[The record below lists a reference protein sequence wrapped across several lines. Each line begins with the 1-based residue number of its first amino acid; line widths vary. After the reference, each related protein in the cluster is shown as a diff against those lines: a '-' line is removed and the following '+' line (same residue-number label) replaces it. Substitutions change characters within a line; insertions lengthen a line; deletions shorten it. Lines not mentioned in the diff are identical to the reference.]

1 MDARGH
7 GFDSPSADN
16 ERCFLRA
23 VPADKPN
30 CRYVGSTG
38 FPRPTY
44 TPVLAPVAHEFPVTF
59 DTTIADA
66 QVHRRKP
73 TRVEDLS
80 CERFPMEHKY
90 STFRDL
96 FTNSAYFLRGVLCR
110 KAPRRIG
117 RFPRQTRRGPC
128 RIPLVASSDTCAKCF
143 RFTRSAG
150 ETYRSRDDR
159 PRNRR
164 GHKDTDEYGR
174 DDGRS
179 HPPITP
185 GTRLRWVRYGSRTIT
200 RRRPEV
206 RKTRWRSATGVDDVS
221 RSLSNMLRLTV

>member
-1 MDARGH
+1 MR
-7 GFDSPSADN
+7 
-16 ERCFLRA
+16 E
-23 VPADKPN
+23 VT
-30 CRYVGSTG
+30 GSIP
-38 FPRPTY
+38 PRP
-44 TPVLAPVAHEFPVTF
+44 
-59 DTTIADA
+59 
-66 QVHRRKP
+66 P
-73 TRVEDLS
+73 TRDVFSVPCRQTNRIAAMSDRQLFHG
-80 CERFPMEHKY
+80 RHTHRYLHRLRTNFPSPLTRQLRTRGFIGENPRELK
-90 STFRDL
+90 TCPVKDVLWNTNIPPFRDV
-96 FTNSAYFLRGVLCR
+96 FTNSAYFLRLVLCR

-117 RFPRQTRRGPC
+117 HFSRHTRRGPY

-150 ETYRSRDDR
+150 ETYRRIDDG
-159 PRNRR
+159 PRYRR
-164 GHKDTDEYGR
+164 GHKDADEYGR

-221 RSLSNMLRLTV
+221 RSLSNMLCLTV